1 MLQTKL
7 VLLLILYVIRL
18 GIYFYSVYDKDAA
31 VVLEMGTQMSS
42 ARRGI
47 ATEQMIR
54 VAKDEDIDLN
64 FLVQRVANG
73 SIIIPKNNSRKQE
86 VKVVGIG
93 HGLKTKV
100 NVNIG
105 TSTLYQ
111 NLDEE
116 ISKAKVAVKYGADTI
131 MDLSDGGDIDLIRE
145 KLLEVAPITFGTV
158 PVYQAYAYG
167 VKKFKNPL
175 NITDDD
181 FLNAFEKNVKDG
193 VDYTTIH
200 SGITNELARRVLE
213 VRRHAGIVSKGGTIT
228 AAWMLKYDKENPYNE
243 HFEYMCEIA
252 RNYDVTFS
260 LGDALRPGSILDS
273 HDELQ
278 VSEMINVSRLAK
290 KAHEKDVQV
299 MIEGP
304 GHVPLN
310 EVAPNVRLAKA
321 LIGDV
326 PYYVLGP
333 LVTDIGAGYDH
344 IASAIGAAVSAAE
357 GVDLLC
363 YLTPAEHLALPTAE
377 EVKEGLIAYRI
388 AAHAGDLVKIR
399 EKAIKWDREITEARR
414 TLNWEK
420 QIALAINPEEA
431 ERIHTRR
438 EGQLGGNNVPCTMCG
453 AACVYIM
460 LPQQRKE
467 KDDRMMIKNK
477 KDELQPNSL

>member
-1 MLQTKL
+1 M
-7 VLLLILYVIRL
+7 
-18 GIYFYSVYDKDAA
+18 S
-31 VVLEMGTQMSS
+31 TQMSS
-42 ARRGI
+42 ARRGL
-47 ATEQMIR
+47 ATEEMRQ
-54 VAKDEDIDLN
+54 VAKDEDVELN

-73 SIIIPKNNSRKQE
+73 SIIIPNNNIRRQKK

-116 ISKAKVAVKYGADTI
+116 ISKAKVAVKYGGDTI

-145 KLLEVAPITFGTV
+145 KLLEATPITFGTV

-167 VKKFKNPL
+167 VQKSKNPL
-175 NITDDD
+175 DITEED

-200 SGITNELARRVLE
+200 SGITKELARRILE
-213 VRRHAGIVSKGGTIT
+213 IKRHGGIVSKGGTIT
-228 AAWMLKYDKENPYNE
+228 AAWMLRYDKENPYYQ
-243 HFEYMCEIA
+243 HFDYMCEIA
-252 RNYDVTFS
+252 RKYDVTFS

-278 VSEMINVSRLAK
+278 IAEMINVSRLTK
-290 KAHEKDVQV
+290 KAHQKDVQV
-299 MIEGP
+299 MVEGP

-310 EVAPNVRLAKA
+310 EVAANVRLAKS
-321 LIGDV
+321 LVGDV

-333 LVTDIGAGYDH
+333 LVTDVAAGYDH

-399 EKAIKWDREITEARR
+399 DKAIKWDMEITEARR
-414 TLNWEK
+414 TLNWQK

-431 ERIHTRR
+431 ERIHNRR
-438 EGQLGGNNVPCTMCG
+438 EGQIQGNNAPCTMCG
-453 AACVYIM
+453 SACVYIM
-460 LPQQRKE
+460 LPQQRVYSSNSNSNSSKSKHDDDAADIVSNAADTNEIKE
-467 KDDRMMIKNK
+467 QQQLQKN
-477 KDELQPNSL
+477 